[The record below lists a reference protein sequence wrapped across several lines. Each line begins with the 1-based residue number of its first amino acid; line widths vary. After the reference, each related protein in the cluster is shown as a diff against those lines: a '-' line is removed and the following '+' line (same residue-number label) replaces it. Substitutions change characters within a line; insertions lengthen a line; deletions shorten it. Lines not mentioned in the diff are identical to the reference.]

1 VGVEPVEV
9 FKEGRAAAL
18 GGVQEAAV
26 EEALDG
32 EEDHGDGDDG
42 CPEDRDDGRGVVGP
56 DEEGGQAEPCES
68 WARVREMVTLKLRP
82 QRMEEMP
89 ATKAASPAEM
99 TLVSANCVLSG
110 VVKVQ
115 PVSTPPPMT

>member
-1 VGVEPVEV
+1 
-9 FKEGRAAAL
+9 
-18 GGVQEAAV
+18 
-26 EEALDG
+26 
-32 EEDHGDGDDG
+32 
-42 CPEDRDDGRGVVGP
+42 
-56 DEEGGQAEPCES
+56 
-68 WARVREMVTLKLRP
+68 MVTLKLRP